1 MKSPLQHIIK
11 RNGQEVDF
19 EPQKIIVAITKAV
32 DETNEFGL
40 EEINRLTDIVINL
53 TGSSFKPKE
62 IPTVEQISDIIE
74 QVLMAAGH
82 YKTAKAYILYREQ
95 HRKER
100 AVRAV
105 IGVEDDL
112 GLSLNQLKV
121 LERRYLLHDE
131 DGKVIETPRQLFS
144 RVAHTLASVETK
156 DKKKWQQQFFEVMAN
171 MEFLPAGRT
180 LNNAGTKQNQL
191 ANCFVLPIEDS
202 MEAIFDAVK
211 WTALVH
217 QTGGGTGFNFSKL
230 RPNGDTVSKSAGGL
244 ATGPV
249 SFMKVFDTATRQVM
263 QGGKK
268 RGANMGILNV
278 DHPDIMEFI
287 TCKTEDGDIANFN
300 ISVGITDEFMKA
312 VKNDTSFTLKNPRN
326 GQPVQTLRASTL
338 VDQIATL
345 AWRTGDPGMI
355 FLNAINQNNPLIDS
369 YGLINTTNPCG
380 EQPLHP
386 FDACNL
392 GSINLAK
399 FVLPRGDSGKVGSSI
414 DWSRL
419 REVVH
424 IAVRL
429 LDNVIDAG
437 TYPLPQIDETVKAN
451 RRIGLGVMG
460 WADMLFEL
468 EVAYNSNAGV
478 NLAKKVMKF
487 IQDESWVA
495 SEKLAK
501 EKGVFP
507 RWKESSFK
515 KQGRKV
521 RNLAITTIAPTGT
534 ISMVADC
541 SSGIEPV
548 FALAYVKN
556 VVDDGGLSYVNKYFS
571 QTLHQLKGT
580 NGEYNHAI
588 NQISQTGSC
597 QHIGDLPE
605 NMKQVFVSAHD
616 IDWNWHIKM
625 QAAFQAHV
633 DNAVSKTINMPNTAS
648 IEDIKAAYLMAWE
661 LGCKGVTVY
670 RDGSKDFQ
678 VLQTSN
684 HSSAA
689 KKPSKI
695 LIQST
700 MKQKSLKQRTAES
713 LQTHDH
719 KTTVCPECGANA
731 TLEEGCVLCHSCGWS
746 ACSA

>member
-1 MKSPLQHIIK
+1 MGKPIQRIIK
-11 RNGQEVDF
+11 RNGELVDF
-19 EPQKIIVAITKAV
+19 DPQKIITAITKAV
-32 DETNEFGL
+32 DETNEFDL
-40 EEINRLTDIVINL
+40 EEVNRLTDIVITL
-53 TGSSFKPKE
+53 AGSSFKPAE
-62 IPTVEQISDIIE
+62 TPTVEQISDIVE

-82 YKTAKAYILYREQ
+82 YKTAKAFILYREQ
-95 HRKER
+95 HRKDR

-121 LERRYLLHDE
+121 LERRYLLHNE
-131 DGKVIETPRQLFS
+131 DGKVIETPRQLFT
-144 RVAHTLASVETK
+144 RVASTLAAVESK
-156 DKKKWQQQFFEVMAN
+156 QKKHWQQQFFEVMSS

-202 MEAIFDAVK
+202 MEGIFDAVK

-230 RPNGDTVSKSAGGL
+230 RPNGDVVSKSSGGF

-249 SFMKVFDTATRQVM
+249 SFMKVFDIATRQVM

-287 TCKTEDGDIANFN
+287 ACKTEDGDIANFN
-300 ISVGITDEFMKA
+300 ISVGITDEFMA
-312 VKNDTSFTLKNPRN
+312 SVKHNTTFTLRNPRTKE
-326 GQPVQTLRASTL
+326 PIQTLRASTL
-338 VDQIATL
+338 MDQIATL

-355 FLNAINQNNPLIDS
+355 YLDAINKNNPLLDSFGRID
-369 YGLINTTNPCG
+369 TTNPCG

-392 GSINLAK
+392 GSINLSK
-399 FVLPRGDSGKVGSSI
+399 FVTNHQINWPRLKQ
-414 DWSRL
+414 
-419 REVVH
+419 VVH
-424 IAVRL
+424 LAVRM

-437 TYPLPQIDETVKAN
+437 TYPLPQITDTVRAN

-460 WADMLFEL
+460 WADMLFKL
-468 EVAYNSNAGV
+468 NVPYDSNEGIE
-478 NLAKKVMKF
+478 LAKKVMQF
-487 IQDESWVA
+487 IQTESWLA
-495 SEKLAK
+495 SEILAK

-507 RWKESSFK
+507 RWSQSSFK
-515 KQGRKV
+515 QQGRKV
-521 RNLAITTIAPTGT
+521 RNIAITTIAPTGT

-541 SSGIEPV
+541 SSGIEPA

-556 VVDDGGLSYVNKYFS
+556 VVDDAGLSYVNPYFS
-571 QTLHQLKGT
+571 HQLHSLMGT
-580 NGEYNHAI
+580 NGEYSRAI
-588 NQISQTGSC
+588 HQISQTGSC
-597 QHIGDLPE
+597 QELAELPR
-605 NMKQVFVSAHD
+605 QLRRVFVTAHD
-616 IDWNWHIKM
+616 INWQWHIKM
-625 QAAFQAHV
+625 QAAFQQYV
-633 DNAVSKTINMPNTAS
+633 DNAVSKTINLPNTAS
-648 IEDIKAAYLMAWE
+648 IEDVKAAYLLSWE

-678 VLQTSN
+678 VLQT
-684 HSSAA
+684 A
-689 KKPSKI
+689 KLPDHQTTSPSKP

-700 MKQKSLKQRTAES
+700 LKQKSLKQRAAES
-713 LQTHDH
+713 HQAQ
-719 KTTVCPECGANA
+719 VCPECGAKT
-731 TLEEGCVLCHSCGWS
+731 TLSEGCVLCHSCGWS

>member
-1 MKSPLQHIIK
+1 MKPLIQHIIK
-11 RNGQEVDF
+11 RHGQEVDF
-19 EPQKIIVAITKAV
+19 DPQKIITAITKAV
-32 DETNEFGL
+32 DETGEFKL
-40 EEINRLTDIVINL
+40 EEVNRLTDIVITL

-95 HRKER
+95 HRKDR

-121 LERRYLLHDE
+121 LERRYLLHNQ
-131 DGKVIETPRQLFS
+131 DGQVIETPRQLFE
-144 RVAHTLASVETK
+144 RVATTLAATEPK
-156 DKKKWQQQFFEVMAN
+156 AKKHWRQQFFNVMAA

-202 MEAIFDAVK
+202 MEGIFDAVK
-211 WTALVH
+211 WTALIH
-217 QTGGGTGFNFSKL
+217 QTGGGTGFNFSQL
-230 RPNGDTVSKSAGGL
+230 RPNGDVVSKSAGGF

-249 SFMKVFDTATRQVM
+249 SFMKVFDVATRQVM

-268 RGANMGILNV
+268 RGANMGILNI

-300 ISVGITDEFMKA
+300 ISVGITNEFMTA
-312 VKNDTSFTLKNPRN
+312 VKHNQSFALRNPRTHE
-326 GQPVQTLRASTL
+326 PIQTLHASTL
-338 VDQIATL
+338 MDQIATL

-355 FLNAINQNNPLIDS
+355 YLDAINKNNPLLDTYGRIDS
-369 YGLINTTNPCG
+369 TNPCG

-392 GSINLAK
+392 GSINFSK
-399 FVLPRGDSGKVGSSI
+399 FVHHQRINWD
-414 DWSRL
+414 RL
-419 REVVH
+419 KEVTH
-424 IAVRL
+424 IAVRM
-429 LDNVIDAG
+429 LDDVIDAG
-437 TYPLPQIDETVKAN
+437 TYPLPQITETVRAN

-460 WADMLFEL
+460 WADMLFKL
-468 EVAYNSNAGV
+468 NIPYNSDEGIK
-478 NLAKKVMKF
+478 LAKKVMKF
-487 IQDESWVA
+487 VQAESWQA
-495 SEKLAK
+495 SEELAV

-507 RWKESSFK
+507 RWSQSSFK
-515 KQGRKV
+515 KQGKKV
-521 RNLAITTIAPTGT
+521 RNVAITTIAPTGT

-548 FALAYVKN
+548 FALAFVKN
-556 VVDDGGLSYVNKYFS
+556 VVDDAGLSYVNPHFS

-580 NGEYNHAI
+580 NGEYNQAI
-588 NQISQTGSC
+588 RDISQTGSC
-597 QHIGDLPE
+597 QHADLPADI
-605 NMKQVFVSAHD
+605 KQVFVTAHD
-616 IDWNWHIKM
+616 ISWDWHVKM
-625 QAAFQAHV
+625 QAAFQTYT
-633 DNAVSKTINMPNTAS
+633 DNAVSKTINLPNTAS
-648 IEDIKAAYLMAWE
+648 IEDVKAAYLLSWE

-678 VLQTSN
+678 VLQTAN
-684 HSSAA
+684 HAS
-689 KKPSKI
+689 KPKNTKI

-700 MKQKSLKQRTAES
+700 MKQKSLKQRAAES
-713 LQTHDH
+713 SHDH
-719 KTTVCPECGANA
+719 KTTVCPECGAAA